1 MNSLA
6 LNLSIQGWW
15 HSWSWQVLMRHWGKV
30 ICWVLLSLI
39 CPENLL
45 VIPLCSLKAIKR
57 GKKKQAKKNPF
68 IFSYLLQK
76 PQIPHSKSAA
86 SYLNVTEFSLTVGI
100 TLFWPGKLRHRTG
113 GWFFPGHQ
121 VLMLGWRLAA
131 PRSGWQRAGGTP
143 LVGDLLL
150 ISSFFPHTH
159 KSNAP
164 IFFLKLELN
173 EPRSN
178 LRK

>member
-45 VIPLCSLKAIKR
+45 VLHEGNKKRQKAGRKFIHFLTF
-57 GKKKQAKKNPF
+57 ASEATNNPF
-68 IFSYLLQK
+68 KVSRFLFKCHKIQ
-76 PQIPHSKSAA
+76 PHSWHH
-86 SYLNVTEFSLTVGI
+86 LILIRETEAQSRGI
-100 TLFWPGKLRHRTG
+100 I
-113 GWFFPGHQ
+113 FPGHQ
-121 VLMLGWRLAA
+121 VLILAWNLGV
-131 PRSGWQRAGGTP
+131 PCSGLQRAGGTP
-143 LVGDLLL
+143 QLGDLLL
-150 ISSFFPHTH
+150 ISSFFPHSH
-159 KSNAP
+159 KSNAT

-173 EPRSN
+173 EPKSN